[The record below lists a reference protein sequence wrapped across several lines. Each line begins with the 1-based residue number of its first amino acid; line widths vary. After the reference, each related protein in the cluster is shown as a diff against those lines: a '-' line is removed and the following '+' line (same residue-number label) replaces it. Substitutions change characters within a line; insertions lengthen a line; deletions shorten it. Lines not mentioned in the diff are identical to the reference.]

1 MKPGDL
7 VRWKKTGK
15 LCIYLGL
22 DTSLGEGQEIYRFYS
37 AEYGIVDRWI
47 ETFVPSLA
55 LEVIKHNLDSGGTQS
70 TFT

>member
-7 VRWKKTGK
+7 VRWKSTGK

-22 DTSLGEGQEIYRFYS
+22 DKSLGEGQEIYRFYS

-47 ETFVPSLA
+47 GTFNPNFAV
-55 LEVIKHNLDSGGTQS
+55 EVVNENR
-70 TFT
+70 

>member
-7 VRWKKTGK
+7 VRWVKTGK

-37 AEYGIVDRWI
+37 AEYGIVERWI
-47 ETFVPSLA
+47 GTFNPNFAV
-55 LEVIKHNLDSGGTQS
+55 EVVNENR
-70 TFT
+70 

>member
-1 MKPGDL
+1 
-7 VRWKKTGK
+7 
-15 LCIYLGL
+15 LGL

-47 ETFVPSLA
+47 ETFNPNAA
-55 LEVIKHNLDSGGTQS
+55 LEVVKHNLDSGGTQS

>member
-47 ETFVPSLA
+47 GTFNPNFAV
-55 LEVIKHNLDSGGTQS
+55 EVVNENR
-70 TFT
+70 

>member
-7 VRWKKTGK
+7 VRWIKTGK

-37 AEYGIVDRWI
+37 AEYGIVERWI
-47 ETFVPSLA
+47 ETFNPA
-55 LEVIKHNLDSGGTQS
+55 FAIKVVNESR
-70 TFT
+70 

>member
-1 MKPGDL
+1 MKVGDL
-7 VRWKKTGK
+7 VRWKSTGK

-37 AEYGIVDRWI
+37 AKYGTVDRWI
-47 ETFVPSLA
+47 ETFDPNSA
-55 LEVIKHNLDSGGTQS
+55 LEVVQTQSGPRTTRS

>member
-22 DTSLGEGQEIYRFYS
+22 DTSLGEGQEMYRFYS
-37 AEYGIVDRWI
+37 AEFGIVERWSG
-47 ETFVPSLA
+47 TLDPNSA
-55 LEVIKHNLDSGGTQS
+55 LEVVQT
-70 TFT
+70 